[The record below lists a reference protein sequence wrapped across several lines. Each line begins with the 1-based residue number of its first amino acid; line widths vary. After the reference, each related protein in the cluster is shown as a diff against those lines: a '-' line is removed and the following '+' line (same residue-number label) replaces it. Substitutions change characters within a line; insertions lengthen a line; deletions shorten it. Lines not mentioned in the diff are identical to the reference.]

1 MPRWWDVVVGLGSG
15 LLAGVGSRAG
25 ARATVTFWMG
35 QRWFGVVQFPDPNL
49 RTEYEQWVRYGYIV
63 GGLILIAVAL
73 RALLGS

>member
-1 MPRWWDVVVGLGSG
+1 
-15 LLAGVGSRAG
+15 
-25 ARATVTFWMG
+25 MG
-35 QRWFGVVQFPDPNL
+35 QRWFGVVQFPDSNL